1 MNDKYMIPYMNACV
15 RGFSK
20 RFGLSLHNAF
30 NYLMR
35 FKGMQFLQDCYE
47 AEHLVSVE
55 DAVDDLTLV
64 CQRNGGKL
72 K

>member
-1 MNDKYMIPYMNACV
+1 MNACV
-15 RGFSK
+15 RGFAK
-20 RFGLSLHNAF
+20 RFGLTLRNAF

-35 FKGMQFLQDCYE
+35 FKGMQFLTDCYE
-47 AEHLVSVE
+47 AEHLLSIE
-55 DAVDDLTLV
+55 DAVDDLILV